1 MYIAPEE
8 RGKICCCSFRLNE
21 RCIQIQKG
29 VFNMKILEIAGIKSI
44 KLELKGNYATLE
56 ELFEAM
62 KPLTF
67 EAGVPKLK
75 KNIIGF
81 VIAFPPVDR
90 NNQVW
95 ITGSQGKFNI
105 ARSAEV
111 VGLGNLAKNYALS
124 TLSGGWSRT
133 SGVIGKN
140 KKRCME
146 LVDITARELKEA
158 GI

>member
-8 RGKICCCSFRLNE
+8 RGKICCCSFRLNG

>member
-1 MYIAPEE
+1 
-8 RGKICCCSFRLNE
+8 
-21 RCIQIQKG
+21 
-29 VFNMKILEIAGIKSI
+29 MKILEIVGIKSI

-67 EAGVPKLK
+67 KAGVPKLK

-111 VGLGNLAKNYALS
+111 VGLGNFAKNYALS

-146 LVDITARELKEA
+146 LVDITAREIKEA
-158 GI
+158 EI